1 MDNILSYY
9 SILKLLHVIGMSAW
23 FGTALTISIIWSKQ
37 DKTDLKLILDLISKV
52 EMPASFF
59 IPLTGVLM
67 TIDQTYWFSFG
78 WIQLKIIIGLIA
90 VSFSH
95 VSRAMLIHKKMEDK
109 KNQQKFSFYRNMC
122 LFTLLVIILIV
133 EYKQYG

>member
-1 MDNILSYY
+1 MEYFSYY
-9 SILKLLHVIGMSAW
+9 QILKLLHFIGMSAW
-23 FGTALTISIIWSKQ
+23 FGTALSVSIIWSKKEVG
-37 DKTDLKLILDLISKV
+37 DTKLILDLISKI

-67 TIDQTYWFSFG
+67 TIDQTYWLSFG
-78 WIQLKIIIGLIA
+78 WIQLKIIIGLLA

>member
-67 TIDQTYWFSFG
+67 TIDQTYWLSFG
-78 WIQLKIIIGLIA
+78 WIQLKIWFHA
-90 VSFSH
+90 VRHVIMTKHILLGKNGIFLRSFFVGIS
-95 VSRAMLIHKKMEDK
+95 
-109 KNQQKFSFYRNMC
+109 
-122 LFTLLVIILIV
+122 ILRLR
-133 EYKQYG
+133 KCNLNK

>member
-1 MDNILSYY
+1 MDNITYY
-9 SILKLLHVIGMSAW
+9 STVKLLHVIGMSAW

-67 TIDQTYWFSFG
+67 TIDQTYWLRFG

-133 EYKQYG
+133 PL

>member
-59 IPLTGVLM
+59 IPLTGILM
-67 TIDQTYWFSFG
+67 MIEKTYFLQLG
-78 WIQLKIIIGLIA
+78 WMHLKILIA
-90 VSFSH
+90 LFAIAFTH
-95 VSRAMLIHKKMEDK
+95 MSRAHLIHSDL
-109 KNQQKFSFYRNMC
+109 NDINILQKFIFYRN
-122 LFTLLVIILIV
+122 LSLAALIIILIIV
-133 EYKQYG
+133 GYK

>member
-9 SILKLLHVIGMSAW
+9 SILKLLHVIGISAW

-67 TIDQTYWFSFG
+67 TIDQTYWLNFG

>member
-1 MDNILSYY
+1 
-9 SILKLLHVIGMSAW
+9 
-23 FGTALTISIIWSKQ
+23 
-37 DKTDLKLILDLISKV
+37 
-52 EMPASFF
+52 
-59 IPLTGVLM
+59 M
-67 TIDQTYWFSFG
+67 TIDQTYWLSFG